1 MALVDLDS
9 PPAWWSQAARN
20 QHGTGWKV
28 YVGLPLST
36 ARFDVGLQ
44 DVVGN
49 WEFPK
54 TGVPYYGDL
63 IIRILLFR
71 VLYWGPLFSETPN

>member
-1 MALVDLDS
+1 MNKDLARVSARELEWLSKIEPSSQGMALVDLDS

-36 ARFDVGLQ
+36 ARFVWG
-44 DVVGN
+44 
-49 WEFPK
+49 
-54 TGVPYYGDL
+54 
-63 IIRILLFR
+63 FR
-71 VLYWGPLFSETPN
+71 TLWVIGSFRK

>member
-1 MALVDLDS
+1 M
-9 PPAWWSQAARN
+9 
-20 QHGTGWKV
+20 
-28 YVGLPLST
+28 
-36 ARFDVGLQ
+36 GLQ

-54 TGVPYYGDL
+54 IGVPYYGDL

-71 VLYWGPLFSETPN
+71 VLYWGRGFWGSLGPGFNSCFTKSSAVEGTLKKRTLNSRILIIKTPK